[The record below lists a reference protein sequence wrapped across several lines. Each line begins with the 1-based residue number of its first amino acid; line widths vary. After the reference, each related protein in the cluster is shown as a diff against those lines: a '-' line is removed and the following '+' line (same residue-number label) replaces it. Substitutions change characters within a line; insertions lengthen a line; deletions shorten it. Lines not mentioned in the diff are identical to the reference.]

1 MGKIINLEIHLDLTV
16 SDKYFK
22 DWNLIGKDRH
32 FISYTNG
39 EVYGNMEVFDRVANQ
54 IFRNNNRRI
63 FNIICRDTHKTWED
77 VEDEVSS

>member
-1 MGKIINLEIHLDLTV
+1 MSKIINLEIHLDLTV

-32 FISYTNG
+32 FVSYNNG
-39 EVYGNMEVFDRVANQ
+39 EVHGNMEVFDRVANQ

-77 VEDEVSS
+77 VE